1 MFCLELFRKSKIIV
15 NQNTDLKKKK
25 KRRKENMSQGEKC
38 SGKKNSSNS
47 VQTLQ
52 MSVLPGKP
60 LCLGF

>member
-25 KRRKENMSQGEKC
+25 KENMSQGKKC
-38 SGKKNSSNS
+38 SEKKILPNS
-47 VQTLQ
+47 VRTLQ

>member
-1 MFCLELFRKSKIIV
+1 MFCLELFREPKIIV

-25 KRRKENMSQGEKC
+25 KIQVKEKSVQERKILP
-38 SGKKNSSNS
+38 NS
-47 VQTLQ
+47 VWTLQ